1 MVDTWA
7 PRAGRP
13 QSKAERRAGA
23 WLDRSGGLAWVT
35 PAAWSLLV
43 ARLQNRQA
51 ALRRVSGGLFV
62 LWAAVWL
69 VVVVVWRPGSSSLMV
84 RFAFGLSLLLV
95 LSVAVG
101 LAGLLVARSDR
112 AKAATSE
119 ARMARGQ
126 TPCLRDVLG
135 WWRCAVVAVTIAIDI
150 VFLAALWLRYPG
162 RDGLAV
168 TTILVVG
175 WAGVGVLI
183 MAGLQ
188 RPTVAVDA
196 ASLAIDERLR
206 SQDVAAS
213 LMLGYLAN
221 FFAVQLVEGVF
232 VMPISLAAVT
242 AGITLNLAG
251 VVPRRWRSPVPVR
264 RRRFW

>member
-7 PRAGRP
+7 PRAGRLP
-13 QSKAERRAGA
+13 NKAERRAGA
-23 WLDRSGGLAWVT
+23 WLDRSGGLPWVT

-43 ARLQNRQA
+43 ARLQIRQA
-51 ALRRVSGGLFV
+51 AFRRVLGGLFA

-69 VVVVVWRPGSSSLMV
+69 VVAVVLRPASSSLMV

-101 LAGLLVARSDR
+101 LAGLLVVQSDR
-112 AKAATSE
+112 AKGATSE

-135 WWRCAVVAVTIAIDI
+135 WWRCAVVAMTIAIDI
-150 VFLAALWLRYPG
+150 VFLAAVWLRYPG
-162 RDGLAV
+162 RGGLAV

-175 WAGVGVLI
+175 WAAVGVLI
-183 MAGLQ
+183 AAGLQ

-221 FFAVQLVEGVF
+221 FFAVQLVEGVY
-232 VMPISLAAVT
+232 VMPISFAVMLAA
-242 AGITLNLAG
+242 ITLNMAG
-251 VVPRRWRSPVPVR
+251 AVQRRWRPPAPAR

>member
-1 MVDTWA
+1 MVDTRGSSA
-7 PRAGRP
+7 SRL
-13 QSKAERRAGA
+13 QDKAERRARA
-23 WLDRSGGLAWVT
+23 WLGRSGGLPWVT

-43 ARLQNRQA
+43 TRLQIRQA
-51 ALRRVSGGLFV
+51 ALRRVAGGLLG

-69 VVVVVWRPGSSSLMV
+69 VVAVVVRPGFSNLMA

-101 LAGLLVARSDR
+101 LASLLVVRSDP
-112 AKAATSE
+112 AKGATSE

-126 TPCLRDVLG
+126 TPRLRDVLG
-135 WWRCAVVAVTIAIDI
+135 RWRCAVVAVTVAIDI
-150 VFLAALWLRYPG
+150 LFLAAMWLRYPG

-175 WAGVGVLI
+175 WVAVGLLI
-183 MAGLQ
+183 MVGLQ

-213 LMLGYLAN
+213 LTLGYLAN
-221 FFAVQLVEGVF
+221 FLAVQLVEGVI
-232 VMPISLAAVT
+232 VMPIACATVVAA
-242 AGITLNLAG
+242 ITLNMAG
-251 VVPRRWRSPVPVR
+251 TMPRRWRAPVPMR
-264 RRRFW
+264 PRWFR

>member
-1 MVDTWA
+1 M
-7 PRAGRP
+7 
-13 QSKAERRAGA
+13 
-23 WLDRSGGLAWVT
+23 T

-43 ARLQNRQA
+43 ARLQIRQA
-51 ALRRVSGGLFV
+51 ALRRTAGGLFV

-69 VVVVVWRPGSSSLMV
+69 VVAVVLRPGLSSLMA

-101 LAGLLVARSDR
+101 LAGLLVVRSDR
-112 AKAATSE
+112 AKGAASE

-126 TPCLRDVLG
+126 TPRLRDVLG

-150 VFLAALWLRYPG
+150 VFLAAVWLRYPG

-175 WAGVGVLI
+175 WAAVGVLI
-183 MAGLQ
+183 RAGLQ

-221 FFAVQLVEGVF
+221 FFAVQLIEGVF
-232 VMPISLAAVT
+232 VMPIAFAALL
-242 AGITLNLAG
+242 AGITLNAAG
-251 VVPRRWRSPVPVR
+251 TLPRRWRAQVPARPR
-264 RRRFW
+264 RLW